1 MNWQLNNLY
10 FLATLSIFIF
20 SLFLVIYKPKGLEIG
35 YSASI
40 GAIITVLAGFTTLQ
54 DFFNVV
60 SIVWNATLTFV
71 SVVIIALVFDEAGVF
86 EYLATKIL
94 NISRGSGRRLFVLVI
109 LVGAFISAFF
119 ANDGTAIV
127 LTPVIVALLYRIGM
141 EKKAIFAYIMAVGF
155 IADSASIPLLISNLV
170 NIIAATYFGINFF
183 PYMKIMIFPNIVSIV
198 ASLAFLMLYFKKSI
212 PEKIPEKIE
221 FKDHEIKDPLIF
233 DLFFPVI
240 VSLIILYSVGGI
252 YNLPVSI
259 VSMPAALFMLIL
271 ARKGKKIDPV
281 KPVKEAPWQIILFSL
296 GMYIVVYALAN
307 NGMIFYMAKLVEY
320 FQPMPYGINFVM
332 TGFLMAMTAS
342 VMNNLPSVLLGDLTF
357 QHLHITGAMLLTN
370 AIGNDI
376 GPKFTPIGSLA
387 TLVWLYMLDRKANI
401 KIRTLDYMK
410 MGLIVGIPVLFLTL
424 YALYAESVLFF

>member
-1 MNWQLNNLY
+1 MNNLY
-10 FLATLSIFIF
+10 FFETLSIFVF

-170 NIIAATYFGINFF
+170 NIIAATYFGIN
-183 PYMKIMIFPNIVSIV
+183 
-198 ASLAFLMLYFKKSI
+198 
-212 PEKIPEKIE
+212 
-221 FKDHEIKDPLIF
+221 
-233 DLFFPVI
+233 
-240 VSLIILYSVGGI
+240 
-252 YNLPVSI
+252 
-259 VSMPAALFMLIL
+259 
-271 ARKGKKIDPV
+271 
-281 KPVKEAPWQIILFSL
+281 
-296 GMYIVVYALAN
+296 
-307 NGMIFYMAKLVEY
+307 
-320 FQPMPYGINFVM
+320 
-332 TGFLMAMTAS
+332 
-342 VMNNLPSVLLGDLTF
+342 
-357 QHLHITGAMLLTN
+357 
-370 AIGNDI
+370 
-376 GPKFTPIGSLA
+376 
-387 TLVWLYMLDRKANI
+387 
-401 KIRTLDYMK
+401 
-410 MGLIVGIPVLFLTL
+410 
-424 YALYAESVLFF
+424 